1 MSNFEV
7 LLNDDQLK
15 EIEVASQR
23 ALVAKKKESKHKI
36 GQPGDIGGYMA
47 GMVSDM
53 PGEPRLDDVENIRG
67 VPEEDKYV
75 VQ

>member
-1 MSNFEV
+1 
-7 LLNDDQLK
+7 
-15 EIEVASQR
+15 
-23 ALVAKKKESKHKI
+23 
-36 GQPGDIGGYMA
+36 MA